1 VKGKVLG
8 RKALQR
14 VAGIVTPDT
23 LLRWYRRFV
32 AKKYDGSRKRRSGRP
47 RTKQANAE
55 LVVRMAN
62 DNPTWGYTRIRDVLR
77 HLGHER
83 GRNTVKRLLLDHGL
97 EPAPERRRT
106 TSWKTFIDAHV
117 GEIAGADFFTVEV
130 LTLVGLV
137 RYFVFFVIDIE
148 TRRVE
153 IAGITCAPSRMWMQQ
168 IARNLTNY
176 EDGFLRDVR
185 YLILDR
191 DPLYT
196 QVFRKMLKDSGTEA
210 LRLPARS
217 PNLNAHAER
226 FVLSAKSECLG
237 RMIPLGDRHLRRTM
251 TAFVSHYHGDR
262 HHQGLGGQLIVADD
276 SAGRIE
282 GEVQCRERLGGMLK
296 FYYRAAA

>member
-1 VKGKVLG
+1 
-8 RKALQR
+8 
-14 VAGIVTPDT
+14 
-23 LLRWYRRFV
+23 
-32 AKKYDGSRKRRSGRP
+32 
-47 RTKQANAE
+47 
-55 LVVRMAN
+55 MAN
-62 DNPTWGYTRIRDVLR
+62 DNSTRGYTRIRDALR
-77 HLGHER
+77 HLSHER
-83 GRNTVKRLLLDHGL
+83 GRSTVKRILLDHGL

-153 IAGITCAPSRMWMQQ
+153 IAGITCAPSGMWMQQ
-168 IARNLTNY
+168 IARNLTSH
-176 EDGFLRDVR
+176 EDGFLRGVR

-196 QVFRKMLKDSGTEA
+196 QAFRKMLKDSGTEA

-237 RMIPLGDRHLRRTM
+237 RMIALGERHLRRTM
-251 TAFVSHYHGDR
+251 TAFVSHYHGER
-262 HHQGLGGQLIVADD
+262 PHQGLGGQLIVAAD